1 MASLNVDL
9 FDTLGDLSTLE
20 LSDNSITSLTAGVFE
35 DLDGSMQNLYLR
47 SNGLTA
53 LPAEIFAGLT
63 GLNGLDLSCNALT
76 ALDLTR
82 FDPFA
87 STLTYLDVSGNSF
100 TTPHYRDGPPR

>member
-1 MASLNVDL
+1 M
-9 FDTLGDLSTLE
+9 
-20 LSDNSITSLTAGVFE
+20 FE
-35 DLDGSMQNLYLR
+35 DLDVSMQNLYLR

-53 LPAEIFAGLT
+53 LPAGIFAGLT

-100 TTPHYRDGPPR
+100 TTPPTEMALDG